1 MHAFS
6 LEVMNGIKNSQ
17 KKKPVLNKSFIFFR
31 SQQNWVKLSSWSFSD
46 EMLTCLILY

>member
-17 KKKPVLNKSFIFFR
+17 KKNLYLTSH
-31 SQQNWVKLSSWSFSD
+31 SFSF
-46 EMLTCLILY
+46 EVNKIG

>member
-31 SQQNWVKLSSWSFSD
+31 SQQNWVNYLADHLAMK
-46 EMLTCLILY
+46 CLHV